1 MSCGASPEARFRTNT
16 RGDFVKALYP
26 NFDEDED
33 ESDAADENAEWSPQ
47 ETAALLEAVARD
59 ADALNWVDIAA
70 SVGTKSEDE
79 CLKYFA
85 RMPIEDDAI
94 ESLEREIGAP
104 RGVVVDADVGARL
117 PDAES
122 TPFAS
127 ANNPTRNS
135 SSFVNTLSPRIASAS
150 AKETLAALAA
160 ARKAVDPRELST
172 RSRRRGA
179 AGETSR
185 PRRGTRDSSTVSSAL
200 DVLLKKL
207 EIKMK
212 FLSAVSESSARGRAV
227 AVELRGQEAR
237 ELEQLDEENL
247 PPRARANSSP
257 ARHRARTVSS
267 ARALRARTS
276 RTRRR
281 AFARRLTTTFV

>member
-1 MSCGASPEARFRTNT
+1 M
-16 RGDFVKALYP
+16 
-26 NFDEDED
+26 
-33 ESDAADENAEWSPQ
+33 
-47 ETAALLEAVARD
+47 
-59 ADALNWVDIAA
+59 NWVDITA

-94 ESLEREIGAP
+94 ASLERELGAP

-127 ANNPTRNS
+127 ANNPTAKQ
-135 SSFVNTLSPRIASAS
+135 FEFLVNTLSPRIASAS

-160 ARKAVDPRELST
+160 ATKAVDPRELNA
-172 RSRRRGA
+172 RGLAAAALQAKLLAQDEEHEIRRL
-179 AGETSR
+179 
-185 PRRGTRDSSTVSSAL
+185 VSSAL

-212 FLSAVSESSARGRAV
+212 FLSAVSESSARGREV

-237 ELEQLDEENL
+237 ELQQKEEEYD
-247 PPRARANSSP
+247 
-257 ARHRARTVSS
+257 VSS
-267 ARALRARTS
+267 
-276 RTRRR
+276 
-281 AFARRLTTTFV
+281 